1 MRSVCL
7 VLVVITT
14 VAHADER
21 VDQAAIPDITI
32 VEPAFPLDRFV
43 PRDQRRS
50 SAVGGSAGLGVGR
63 HGDRP
68 LIGAA
73 TLTAGHRSDNLLLGT
88 HGELVLV
95 GRGPAVERGRLRGL
109 LELRSD
115 WDAELAGIL
124 AVRGSAEHGQALLV
138 APARLGA
145 GRRDHGEVVADG
157 AVRIGSRKGD
167 TVMIAMV
174 RADASTTRWLA
185 APTLGRADR
194 RGLGLGVGHTSF
206 DGELPR
212 GTIDLFR
219 ARVEH
224 VRIERP
230 FAAAGIGSL
239 ARAVRTVEV
248 GLGTTDFTL
257 HIDHELLAVI
267 AVDLGWS
274 WVEADTTG
282 GPLADNAFRMRL
294 GAALAWRDSGD
305 RQRRRIG
312 FAIARTPT
320 STPDGQRLVGE
331 WRLELATGIESSRF
345 LLDARGT
352 LSWLVPFT
360 GTSEVDTLVRYG
372 AQLEAFA
379 KLGAG
384 IELGV
389 YHARAF
395 EPPGAGDP
403 WASARRWDAETGALA
418 RWRR

>member
-7 VLVVITT
+7 VLVVTAT
-14 VAHADER
+14 AAHADER
-21 VDQAAIPDITI
+21 VDQTAIPDVTI

-43 PRDQRRS
+43 PHDKRKRG
-50 SAVGGSAGLGVGR
+50 AVGGSVGVGVGR

-68 LIGAA
+68 LVGAA
-73 TLTAGHRSDNLLLGT
+73 TLTAGYRNDNLILGT
-88 HGELVLV
+88 HGELVLA
-95 GRGPAVERGRLRGL
+95 GREAPVERGRLRGL

-124 AVRGSAEHGQALLV
+124 AVRGSAEHGEALRV
-138 APARLGA
+138 GAARLGA
-145 GRRDHGEVVADG
+145 GRRDHDEVVADG

-174 RADASTTRWLA
+174 RGDASTTRWLA
-185 APTLGRADR
+185 APMLDRADR
-194 RGLGLGVGHTSF
+194 RGLGLGLGRTSF

-224 VRIERP
+224 VQIARP
-230 FAAAGIGSL
+230 FAAAGIPPL
-239 ARAVRTVEV
+239 AGAVRTVEV
-248 GLGTTDFTL
+248 GIGTTDFTL

-274 WVEADTTG
+274 WVEADTTS

-294 GAALAWRDSGD
+294 GAALAWRDTRD
-305 RQRRRIG
+305 RRVG

-345 LLDARGT
+345 LLDARGS

-372 AQLEAFA
+372 AQLESLA
-379 KLGAG
+379 KLGAD

-395 EPPGAGDP
+395 EPPVAGDP
-403 WASARRWDAETGALA
+403 WASARRWDAETGVIV